1 MGGIAPRHFLS
12 TGGGAT
18 PADANGVPFT
28 AGYVDAG
35 GNLRADM
42 RANVAAGAI
51 GRTLATR
58 LYEATDD
65 PGMKDI
71 SR

>member
-1 MGGIAPRHFLS
+1 
-12 TGGGAT
+12 
-18 PADANGVPFT
+18 
-28 AGYVDAG
+28 
-35 GNLRADM
+35 M

-71 SR
+71 SRSHRRQAHA